1 MRTLVEFAAPAHHF
15 YFHNTRTLA
24 SIAVITTMTEI
35 SQRSLFDDEPIGE
48 SDVARRLLDQLLA
61 DSRLYKDSESYK
73 QLLVFVAKLRNVA
86 PFNAML
92 LQVQKPGTTYVA
104 SAYDWETRFGRRPKE
119 WARPL
124 LILWP
129 FGPMATVYDFLD
141 TEGEP
146 LPEDAF
152 AFPAS
157 GEITDAKIRSF
168 KSLLASKNIE
178 WEWVDTGDA
187 SAGRVR
193 IVERGNGKDKG
204 NRYRI
209 MVNRNHDVAIQFTT
223 IAHELGHLF
232 LGHLGSDNKL
242 DVPIRRPMN
251 HAEIE
256 LEAESVA
263 YLVCERNGVHS
274 KSEIYLSH
282 FVKSDTNAE
291 KIDVYQI
298 MRAAGQVETLLKLTS
313 RTKFNRP
320 SV

>member
-1 MRTLVEFAAPAHHF
+1 
-15 YFHNTRTLA
+15 
-24 SIAVITTMTEI
+24 MTHANR
-35 SQRSLFDDEPIGE
+35 RSLFDDGSVGQPE
-48 SDVARRLLDQLLA
+48 VARRLLDQLLA
-61 DSRLYKDSESYK
+61 DSRLYKDSESYR

-92 LQVQKPGTTYVA
+92 LQLQKPGITYVA
-104 SAYDWETRFGRRPKE
+104 SAYDWWTRFGRRPKE
-119 WARPL
+119 EARPL

-129 FGPMATVYDFLD
+129 FGPVATVYDVLD

-157 GEITDAKIRSF
+157 GTITNAKITSF
-168 KSLLASKNIE
+168 RGLLASKNID
-178 WEWVDTGDA
+178 WTWVDTGDA
-187 SAGRVR
+187 SAGQVSV
-193 IVERGNGKDKG
+193 IEYGDGKDIA

-209 MVNRNHDVAIQFTT
+209 FVNRNHDMATQFTT

-232 LGHLGSDNKL
+232 LGHLGPDSKL
-242 DVPIRRPMN
+242 DVPKRRPMN

-263 YLVCERNGVHS
+263 YLVCERNDVHS
-274 KSEIYLSH
+274 KSEIYLSN

-291 KIDVYQI
+291 KIDLYQI
-298 MRAAGQVETLLKLTS
+298 MRAAGQVETILKLTS
-313 RTKFNRP
+313 HTKFKHP
-320 SV
+320 AE